1 MFRASLKSTGYLF
14 VADNIDLSSLSFYD
28 SALQKATYSKVV
40 HNGRSRS
47 FKVIQIGTNKPCA
60 ISYYYYYYYY

>member
-47 FKVIQIGTNKPCA
+47 SKLVP
-60 ISYYYYYYYY
+60 ISPVRFHIIIIIIIIINS